1 MKLNTSIKSLLKVLR
16 PIILIGFIII
26 TSPLFSQQAQTYE
39 EAITLADKNLKE
51 NNLLDAKAYY
61 QIALK
66 YKTDDVYANEQI
78 IRIVEMMK
86 TQLSKEDEY
95 YDIIDLADVL
105 YDGMA
110 LDKAIE
116 QYRKALQIIPGD
128 EYAKNQIASIEKLQ
142 LDQQDKI
149 NAFETAMS
157 NGNNLLADQ
166 QFEKAI
172 QAFKDAQ
179 QIFPDKSMPGDQI
192 NLAKSQKE
200 TYNAN
205 LILFNEQ
212 IEEAQ
217 RYLLVKNYA
226 TALEHFENAYEI
238 FPENEEVNAWIAEV
252 KPKAENQRKY
262 NARVDEADELYIS
275 KDFMGAMSKY
285 NEAAELWPENSYPH
299 DMIGKI
305 NEQLA
310 LQRKDLDKN
319 YNLSIAKADSL
330 LTIEEYTSAQG
341 QYKLALTLK
350 PDEIY
355 PTSKLAEIDAHFA
368 AQRRAF
374 EEDYANLVAKAD
386 SLFDARQYTLS
397 ADQYEFALTI
407 RPDDNYPK
415 ERLIE
420 IENQLAAIAAQ
431 EKLESEY
438 LMLIAEA
445 DGLFAAKQFDQA
457 KGKYTE
463 AQEMKPEEAYPGQRM
478 AEIQLLLVNAAAQ
491 KELDEK
497 YSEQMLLASRLFGE
511 DKLAE
516 AKVAFQVA
524 MELKSYEPLP
534 KQKIEEIDS
543 ITDARIRQAEIDAIY
558 RVHLQ
563 KGDSLF
569 NLQEYAN
576 AIIAYAEALAIKPA
590 GKEAQVNADK
600 ARTLKAEMEDRI
612 ARQETYDNAIRE
624 GENLLA
630 SKNYELAKTEF
641 EKAAEAKP
649 AEAYPPQKITEIN
662 TVLAQ
667 LAAERQQR
675 YDEAITKA
683 DVYFTQGNY
692 KDALIEYKIAR
703 SIKPEESYPNA
714 KIAESEKIIEEELK
728 VIRGQYDV
736 VIAEADNLYNS
747 RIYDKAIQS
756 YQQARSMLP
765 DEPYPIEMIKKITK
779 YLDDNAIT
787 DVVKE
792 RIVINS
798 EVTERFDFDPIP
810 VNVRKSNYV
819 LVKARN
825 LTKQSFK
832 MIFSYGGDNG
842 KNGGFVVQVP
852 QDEEMNDFIIRVGNQ
867 YKWFAE
873 DNNWMSIYSQ
883 NGDIEISIVR
893 ITTSN

>member
-1 MKLNTSIKSLLKVLR
+1 LKLNTSIKSLLKVLR

-157 NGNNLLADQ
+157 NGNNLLANQ
-166 QFEKAI
+166 QFDEAI
-172 QAFKDAQ
+172 QAFKEAQ

-350 PDEIY
+350 PGEIY
-355 PTSKLAEIDAHFA
+355 PTAKLAEIDAHFA

-612 ARQETYDNAIRE
+612 ARQETYNNAIRE

>member
-1 MKLNTSIKSLLKVLR
+1 
-16 PIILIGFIII
+16 LIGFIII

-149 NAFETAMS
+149 NAFETTMS
-157 NGNNLLADQ
+157 NGNNLLANQ
-166 QFEKAI
+166 QFDEAI
-172 QAFKDAQ
+172 QAFKEAQ

-350 PDEIY
+350 PGEIY

-524 MELKSYEPLP
+524 MELKTYEPLP

-765 DEPYPIEMIKKITK
+765 DEPYPTEMIKKITK

>member
-1 MKLNTSIKSLLKVLR
+1 
-16 PIILIGFIII
+16 
-26 TSPLFSQQAQTYE
+26 
-39 EAITLADKNLKE
+39 
-51 NNLLDAKAYY
+51 
-61 QIALK
+61 
-66 YKTDDVYANEQI
+66 
-78 IRIVEMMK
+78 
-86 TQLSKEDEY
+86 
-95 YDIIDLADVL
+95 
-105 YDGMA
+105 
-110 LDKAIE
+110 
-116 QYRKALQIIPGD
+116 
-128 EYAKNQIASIEKLQ
+128 
-142 LDQQDKI
+142 
-149 NAFETAMS
+149 
-157 NGNNLLADQ
+157 
-166 QFEKAI
+166 
-172 QAFKDAQ
+172 
-179 QIFPDKSMPGDQI
+179 
-192 NLAKSQKE
+192 
-200 TYNAN
+200 
-205 LILFNEQ
+205 
-212 IEEAQ
+212 
-217 RYLLVKNYA
+217 
-226 TALEHFENAYEI
+226 
-238 FPENEEVNAWIAEV
+238 
-252 KPKAENQRKY
+252 
-262 NARVDEADELYIS
+262 
-275 KDFMGAMSKY
+275 
-285 NEAAELWPENSYPH
+285 
-299 DMIGKI
+299 MIGKI

-350 PDEIY
+350 PGEIY
-355 PTSKLAEIDAHFA
+355 PTAKLAEIDAHFA

-445 DGLFAAKQFDQA
+445 DGLFAAKQFDQS

-516 AKVAFQVA
+516 AKVAYQVA

-612 ARQETYDNAIRE
+612 ARQETYNNAIRE

-765 DEPYPIEMIKKITK
+765 DEPYPTEMIKKITK

>member
-1 MKLNTSIKSLLKVLR
+1 LKLNTSIKSLLKVLR

-157 NGNNLLADQ
+157 NGNNLLANQ
-166 QFEKAI
+166 QFDEAI
-172 QAFKDAQ
+172 QAFKEAQ

-350 PDEIY
+350 PGEIY
-355 PTSKLAEIDAHFA
+355 PTSKLTEIDAHFA

-516 AKVAFQVA
+516 AKVAYQVA

>member
-1 MKLNTSIKSLLKVLR
+1 MKLNTHIKSLLKVLR
-16 PIILIGFIII
+16 PIILIGCIIS

-39 EAITLADKNLKE
+39 EAIALADKNLEE

-61 QIALK
+61 QMALK
-66 YKTDDVYANEQI
+66 YKTDDTYANEKI
-78 IRIVEMMK
+78 ISIVALMK
-86 TQLSKEDEY
+86 TQLSKEDAY
-95 YDIIDLADVL
+95 YDMIDLADVL
-105 YDGMA
+105 YDEMA
-110 LDKAIE
+110 LDKALE

-128 EYAKNQIASIEKLQ
+128 AYAKNQIASIEKLQ

-157 NGNNLLADQ
+157 NGNNLLANQ
-166 QFEKAI
+166 QFDEAI
-172 QAFKDAQ
+172 QAFNEAQ
-179 QIFPDKSMPGDQI
+179 KIFPDKSMPGDQI

-226 TALEHFENAYEI
+226 TALDYFESAYEI

-262 NARVDEADELYIS
+262 NIRVDEADELYIG
-275 KDFMGAMSKY
+275 KDFMGAMAKY

-319 YNLSIAKADSL
+319 YNLSIEKADSL
-330 LTIEEYTSAQG
+330 LAVEEFTAAQG

-350 PDEIY
+350 PDEVY
-355 PTSKLAEIDAHFA
+355 PTSKLAEIDAHFE

-374 EEDYANLVAKAD
+374 EEDYANMVAKAD
-386 SLFDARQYTLS
+386 SLFDAQQYALS

-415 ERLIE
+415 TRLIE

-431 EKLESEY
+431 EKLDSEY
-438 LMLIAEA
+438 LTLIAEA
-445 DGLFAAKQFDQA
+445 DGFFNAKQFDLA
-457 KGKYTE
+457 KGKYKE

-478 AEIQLLLVNAAAQ
+478 AEIQQLLVNEAAQ
-491 KELDEK
+491 KELEENYRK
-497 YSEQMLLASRLFGE
+497 QMVVASRLFSE
-511 DKLAE
+511 DKLEESKA
-516 AKVAFQVA
+516 AYLVAL
-524 MELKSYEPLP
+524 ELKSYEPLP
-534 KQKIEEIDS
+534 QQKIEEIDS

-558 RVHLQ
+558 QVHLR
-563 KGDSLF
+563 KGDSLLA
-569 NLQEYAN
+569 LQAYTD
-576 AIIAYAEALAIKPA
+576 AIIAYEEALAIKPA
-590 GKEAQVNADK
+590 GKEAQANVDRAS
-600 ARTLKAEMEDRI
+600 TLKAEMEERI

-624 GENLLA
+624 GEDLLA
-630 SKNYELAKTEF
+630 SKNYELAKIAF
-641 EKAAEAKP
+641 EEAAEAKP
-649 AEAYPPQKITEIN
+649 AETYPPQKIAEID

-747 RIYDKAIQS
+747 KIYDKAIQS
-756 YQQARSMLP
+756 YQQARNMLP

-792 RIVINS
+792 RIVIYS
-798 EVTERFDFDPIP
+798 EVTERFEFDPIP

-825 LTKQSFK
+825 LTGQSFK

-873 DNNWMSIYSQ
+873 DNNWMSIFAQ

>member
-1 MKLNTSIKSLLKVLR
+1 MKLNTPIKSLLKILR
-16 PIILIGFIII
+16 AVIMFGLIVIANHG
-26 TSPLFSQQAQTYE
+26 FSQQAQTYE
-39 EAITLADKNLKE
+39 EAIALADKNLKE

-61 QIALK
+61 QMALK
-66 YKTDDVYANEQI
+66 YKTDDPYANEKI
-78 IRIVEMMK
+78 ISIVEMMK
-86 TQLSKEDEY
+86 NQLSKEDAY
-95 YDIIDLADVL
+95 YDMIDLADVL
-105 YDGMA
+105 YDEMA
-110 LDKAIE
+110 LEKALE
-116 QYRKALQIIPGD
+116 QYRKALQIIPDD
-128 EYAKNQIASIEKLQ
+128 EYAKNQIAGIEKMQ
-142 LDQQDKI
+142 SDQKDKI
-149 NAFETAMS
+149 SAFEAAMS
-157 NGNNLLADQ
+157 NGNSLLADQ
-166 QFEKAI
+166 QFDEAI
-172 QAFKDAQ
+172 RAFKEAQ
-179 QIFPDKSMPGDQI
+179 QIFPDKTLPQDQI
-192 NLAKSQKE
+192 HMAENEKE
-200 TYNAN
+200 TYNEN

-226 TALEHFENAYEI
+226 TALDYFESAYEI
-238 FPENEEVNAWIAEV
+238 FPDNEEVNAWIAEI

-262 NARVDEADELYIS
+262 NIRVDEADELYIS
-275 KDFMGAMSKY
+275 KDFMGAMAKY

-319 YNLSIAKADSL
+319 YNLSIEKADSL
-330 LTIEEYTSAQG
+330 LAIEEFTAAQG

-350 PDEIY
+350 PGEAY
-355 PTSKLAEIDAHFA
+355 PTSKLAEIDTHFA
-368 AQRRAF
+368 AQRKAF
-374 EEDYANLVAKAD
+374 EENYANMVTKAD
-386 SLFDARQYTLS
+386 SLFDAQQYTLS
-397 ADQYEFALTI
+397 AEQYEFALTI

-431 EKLESEY
+431 KKLDSEY
-438 LMLIAEA
+438 MALIAAA
-445 DGLFAAKQFDQA
+445 DDFFNAKQFDLA
-457 KGKYTE
+457 KGKYME
-463 AQEMKPEEAYPGQRM
+463 AQEIKPEEAYPGQRM
-478 AEIQLLLVNAAAQ
+478 AEIQQLLVNAAAQ
-491 KELDEK
+491 KELDENYNK
-497 YSEQMLLASRLFGE
+497 QMVVASRLLSE
-511 DKLAE
+511 DKLEESKA
-516 AKVAFQVA
+516 AYLVAL
-524 MELKSYEPLP
+524 ELKSYEPLP
-534 KQKIEEIDS
+534 RQKIEEIDS
-543 ITDARIRQAEIDAIY
+543 IVDARIRQAEIDAIY
-558 RVHLQ
+558 TKHLQ
-563 KGDSLF
+563 KGDSLLA
-569 NLQEYAN
+569 LQAYAD
-576 AIIAYAEALAIKPA
+576 AIIAYEEALAIKPT
-590 GKEAQVNADK
+590 GKEARANADK
-600 ARTLKAEMEDRI
+600 ASTLKAEMEERI
-612 ARQETYDNAIRE
+612 ALQEAYDNAIRE
-624 GENLLA
+624 GDKLYSEK
-630 SKNYELAKTEF
+630 SYELAKTEF
-641 EKAAEAKP
+641 EKATNAKP
-649 AEAYPPQKITEIN
+649 TETYPQQMIAEISTILE
-662 TVLAQ
+662 Q

-703 SIKPEESYPNA
+703 SIKPEENYPSA
-714 KIAESEKIIEEELK
+714 KIAESERIIEEELK

-756 YQQARSMLP
+756 YQQARAMLP
-765 DEPYPIEMIKKITK
+765 DEPYPVEMIKKITK

-798 EVTERFDFDPIP
+798 EVTEKFDFDPIP

-825 LTKQSFK
+825 LTNNSFK